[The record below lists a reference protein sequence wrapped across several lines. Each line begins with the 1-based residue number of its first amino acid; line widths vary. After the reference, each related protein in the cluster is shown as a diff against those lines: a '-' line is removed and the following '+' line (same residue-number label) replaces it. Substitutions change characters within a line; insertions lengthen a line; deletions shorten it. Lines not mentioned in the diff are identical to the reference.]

1 MKNSHSLSANTDA
14 HGNCVQAT
22 GESTPAFNHLIFD
35 PRLDAETAAWLAAV
49 DLMILEQCCLFG
61 LGP

>member
-1 MKNSHSLSANTDA
+1 MTNSSSLSANTGEPDSR
-14 HGNCVQAT
+14 VKAT
-22 GESTPAFNHLIFD
+22 SELTPVHHHLIFN

-49 DLMILEQCCLFG
+49 DLMFVEQACLFG